1 MADGLALITGA
12 SAGIGEALARRIARE
27 GRPVALVARAADR
40 LEKLAAEIRQQ
51 HRVDAHVLP
60 ADLTKPGAVRELAEE
75 IGRRALVVDWLVNNA
90 GFGTVGRFDTLP
102 VERELE
108 EIGLNVMALVELTG
122 RFLPAMVARRR
133 GAVVN
138 ISSLA
143 SFLPGPYSATYS
155 ATKAFVTSFSE
166 AIAAEL
172 KDTGVSVLCVCPGFT
187 RTEFQER
194 AAVDTSNVPKMAWMS
209 AEEVADQAVRA
220 VGKQTVLVN
229 GTLNAV
235 TATAVKFVP
244 RGILNRIA
252 STMMR
257 PRAD

>member
-27 GRPVALVARAADR
+27 GRPVALVARSADR
-40 LEKLAAEIRQQ
+40 LERLAAEIRRD
-51 HRVDAHVLP
+51 HGVDAHVLP
-60 ADLTKPGAVRELAEE
+60 ADLTKVGAVRELADCV
-75 IGRRALVVDWLVNNA
+75 GQRGLTVDWLVNNA

-102 VERELE
+102 IERELE
-108 EIGLNVMALVELTG
+108 EIGLNVVALVELTG
-122 RFLPAMVARRR
+122 RLLPAMVARRR
-133 GAVVN
+133 GAVIN
-138 ISSLA
+138 LSSLA

-194 AAVDTSNVPKMAWMS
+194 AAVDTSSVPGIAWMS
-209 AEEVADQAVRA
+209 AEDVADQTVRA
-220 VGKQTVLVN
+220 VGRQTVLVN
-229 GTLNAV
+229 GALNAM

-252 STMMR
+252 STLMR
-257 PRAD
+257 PRAA